1 MSILYV
7 VTLYSDA
14 GADLNSSQ
22 QALPIYRFAIE
33 SADRGNAIAR
43 SCMSALR
50 RQHTGLEFSH
60 DIRAIVLVT
69 PQTEIFEI
77 VSEVLEIDEC

>member
-7 VTLYSDA
+7 VTLYCDA
-14 GADLNSSQ
+14 GADLDASQ
-22 QALPIYRFAIE
+22 KALPIYRFAIE
-33 SADRGNAIAR
+33 SADRGDAIAR

-50 RQHTGLEFSH
+50 RQHTDLEFSH

-69 PQTEIFEI
+69 PQTEIFEV